1 MSVSQMGAVDM
12 FSADR
17 ADFSGISEDA
27 NVYVSDV
34 IQKAFITVD
43 EEGTEAAAAS
53 STSQK
58 ISQIFAIMSHREGQT
73 HNLCLSLPGIQAGL
87 TCTPTVINV
96 TADRPFYF
104 QIVDEKLAPFCSLAW
119 YVILM
124 WFRNWRSPQR
134 CRHWLR
140 MGLHNGL
147 LLLLLLL
154 VRLSQT

>member
-53 STSQK
+53 SKSEQ
-58 ISQIFAIMSHREGQT
+58 ISQIFTVMSHCEGQT
-73 HNLCLSLPGIQAGL
+73 HNL
-87 TCTPTVINV
+87 
-96 TADRPFYF
+96 
-104 QIVDEKLAPFCSLAW
+104 
-119 YVILM
+119 
-124 WFRNWRSPQR
+124 
-134 CRHWLR
+134 
-140 MGLHNGL
+140 
-147 LLLLLLL
+147 
-154 VRLSQT
+154 